1 MFKWIFF
8 LQAFIYL
15 LLMPYL
21 RSGLDIAYHPPLG
34 AGILAIL
41 SLYAGFA
48 FRNLRLG
55 DIDEIGKV
63 AEYQDAA
70 KLHPRP
76 YLAYAIPAL
85 VFLYAVMVVSFGLL
99 NRRQGSEYMAELY
112 AGLPI
117 YALAIIRSYEILLV
131 PFFLL
136 YAFGGD
142 DNVVRRRI
150 VMIALF
156 LSLPFTGIADSRS
169 RLLLIALYIICF
181 VHPKKFV
188 EFFYRYIRFYIV
200 GIVVIGAFVFYS
212 YQRSSSYSS
221 FNEYLYFEVYQR
233 LDGLNLVT
241 DMRDAGLIDKIG
253 QFDFSMFAPLLSK
266 IPFLEAAR
274 AAKLIGQTSTK
285 QYYLHNLLGRSQ
297 LDTSN
302 SMIGDP
308 LYFAGWLGIIV
319 AFGLIGYAI
328 ARSDGFVARGALMR
342 NANTSAIAIAFVTS
356 FAVIENDLVTGV
368 VSFVQNYIFVAL
380 LLLFG
385 TTRVVTPSLTEQQPS
400 SSPPG
405 QYGTETRPVAVV

>member
-1 MFKWIFF
+1 
-8 LQAFIYL
+8 
-15 LLMPYL
+15 MPYL

-34 AGILAIL
+34 AGILAII
-41 SLYAGFA
+41 SLYAGFV
-48 FRNLRLG
+48 FCNVRMG
-55 DIDEIGKV
+55 DV
-63 AEYQDAA
+63 ATISQSNANRDTT
-70 KLHPRP
+70 KLQPRP

-85 VFLYAVMVVSFGLL
+85 ALLYAVMVVSFGLL

-112 AGLPI
+112 AELPI

-142 DNVVRRRI
+142 ANIVRRRV
-150 VMIALF
+150 VMTALL

-181 VHPKKFV
+181 VNPKTFI
-188 EFFYRYIRFYIV
+188 EFLYRYVRFYLV
-200 GIVVIGAFVFYS
+200 AFVVVGAFVFYS

-221 FNEYLYFEVYQR
+221 FNDYLFFEVYQR

-253 QFDFSMFAPLLSK
+253 QFDFAMFAPLLSK

-274 AAKLIGQTSTK
+274 AAKLMGQTSTK
-285 QYYLHNLLGRSQ
+285 QYYLQELLGRSQ

-302 SMIGDP
+302 SMIADP

-328 ARSDGFVARGALMR
+328 ARSDRFVARGALMR
-342 NANTSAIAIAFVTS
+342 NANTSAIAIAFATS

-368 VSFVQNYIFVAL
+368 LSFVQNYIFVVL
-380 LLLFG
+380 LLVFG
-385 TTRVVTPSLTEQQPS
+385 TTRLITPSLTEQKPPPLPS
-400 SSPPG
+400 NE
-405 QYGTETRPVAVV
+405 YGAESGSVAIV

>member
-34 AGILAIL
+34 AGILAIISL
-41 SLYAGFA
+41 SAGFV
-48 FRNLRLG
+48 FCNVRMG
-55 DIDEIGKV
+55 DV
-63 AEYQDAA
+63 ATISQSNANRDTT
-70 KLHPRP
+70 KLQPRP

-85 VFLYAVMVVSFGLL
+85 ALLYAVMVVSFGLL

-112 AGLPI
+112 AELPI

-142 DNVVRRRI
+142 ANIVRRRV
-150 VMIALF
+150 VMTALL

-181 VHPKKFV
+181 VNPKTFI
-188 EFFYRYIRFYIV
+188 EFLYRYVRFYLV
-200 GIVVIGAFVFYS
+200 AFVVVGAFVFYS

-221 FNEYLYFEVYQR
+221 FNDYLFFEVYQR

-253 QFDFSMFAPLLSK
+253 QFDFAMFAPLLSK

-274 AAKLIGQTSTK
+274 AAKLMGQTSTK
-285 QYYLHNLLGRSQ
+285 QYYLQELLGRSQ

-302 SMIGDP
+302 SMIADP

-328 ARSDGFVARGALMR
+328 ARSDRFVARGALMR
-342 NANTSAIAIAFVTS
+342 NANTSAIAIAFATS

-368 VSFVQNYIFVAL
+368 LSFVQNYIFVVL
-380 LLLFG
+380 LLVFG
-385 TTRVVTPSLTEQQPS
+385 TTRLITPSLTEQKPPPLPS
-400 SSPPG
+400 NE
-405 QYGTETRPVAVV
+405 YGAESGSVAVV

>member
-41 SLYAGFA
+41 SLYAGFV
-48 FRNLRLG
+48 FCNVRVG
-55 DIDEIGKV
+55 DVEAISQSSEIR
-63 AEYQDAA
+63 DTA

-76 YLAYAIPAL
+76 YLAYAIPVLAL
-85 VFLYAVMVVSFGLL
+85 LYAVMVVSFGLL

-112 AGLPI
+112 SDLPI
-117 YALAIIRSYEILLV
+117 YALAIIRIYEILLV

-142 DNVVRRRI
+142 DNIVRRRV
-150 VMIALF
+150 VMIALL

-181 VHPKKFV
+181 VKPKTFF
-188 EFFYRYIRFYIV
+188 EFFYKYIRFYLV
-200 GIVVIGAFVFYS
+200 ALVVVGAFIFYS

-221 FNEYLYFEVYQR
+221 FNDYLFFEVYQR

-241 DMRDAGLIDKIG
+241 DMRDAGFIDKIG
-253 QFDFSMFAPLLSK
+253 QFDFAMFAPLLSK

-274 AAKLIGQTSTK
+274 AAKLMGQTSTK
-285 QYYLHNLLGRSQ
+285 QYYLQELLGRSQ

-302 SMIGDP
+302 SMIADP
-308 LYFAGWLGIIV
+308 LYFAGWLGIVV

-328 ARSDGFVARGALMR
+328 ARSDRFVAKGSLMR
-342 NANTSAIAIAFVTS
+342 NANTSAIAIAFATS

-368 VSFVQNYIFVAL
+368 LSFVQNYIFVVL
-380 LLLFG
+380 LLVFG
-385 TTRVVTPSLTEQQPS
+385 TAQLVTPSTTEEKPSQLPS
-400 SSPPG
+400 S
-405 QYGTETRPVAVV
+405 

>member
-34 AGILAIL
+34 AGILAII
-41 SLYAGFA
+41 SLYAGFV
-48 FRNLRLG
+48 FCNVRMG
-55 DIDEIGKV
+55 DV
-63 AEYQDAA
+63 ATISQSNANRDTT
-70 KLHPRP
+70 KLQPRP

-85 VFLYAVMVVSFGLL
+85 ALLYAVMVVSFGLL

-112 AGLPI
+112 AELPI

-142 DNVVRRRI
+142 ANIVRRRV
-150 VMIALF
+150 VMTALL

-181 VHPKKFV
+181 VNPKTFI
-188 EFFYRYIRFYIV
+188 EFLYRYVRFYLV
-200 GIVVIGAFVFYS
+200 AFVVVGAFVFYS

-221 FNEYLYFEVYQR
+221 FNDYLFFEVYQR

-253 QFDFSMFAPLLSK
+253 QFDFAMFAPLLSK

-274 AAKLIGQTSTK
+274 AAKLMGQTSTK
-285 QYYLHNLLGRSQ
+285 QYYLQELLGRSQ

-302 SMIGDP
+302 SMIADP

-328 ARSDGFVARGALMR
+328 ARSDRFVARGALMR
-342 NANTSAIAIAFVTS
+342 NANTSAIAIAFATS

-368 VSFVQNYIFVAL
+368 LSFVQNYIFVVL
-380 LLLFG
+380 LLVFG
-385 TTRVVTPSLTEQQPS
+385 TTRLITPSLTEQKPPPLPS
-400 SSPPG
+400 NE
-405 QYGTETRPVAVV
+405 YGAESGSVAIV

>member
-1 MFKWIFF
+1 MFKWIFS

-41 SLYAGFA
+41 SLYVGFIFCNA
-48 FRNLRLG
+48 RVG
-55 DIDEIGKV
+55 DVAVISQPSEI
-63 AEYQDAA
+63 YDTA
-70 KLHPRP
+70 KLRPRP

-85 VFLYAVMVVSFGLL
+85 ALLYAVMVVSFGLL

-112 AGLPI
+112 SDLPI

-142 DNVVRRRI
+142 DNIVRRRV
-150 VMIALF
+150 VMIALL

-181 VHPKKFV
+181 VKPRTFV
-188 EFFYRYIRFYIV
+188 EFFYKYIRFYLV
-200 GIVVIGAFVFYS
+200 ALVVVGAFIFYS

-221 FNEYLYFEVYQR
+221 FNDYLFFEVYQR

-241 DMRDAGLIDKIG
+241 DMRDAGFIDKIG
-253 QFDFSMFAPLLSK
+253 QFDFAMFAPLLSK

-274 AAKLIGQTSTK
+274 AAKLMGQTSTK
-285 QYYLHNLLGRSQ
+285 QYYLQELLGRSQ

-302 SMIGDP
+302 SMIADP

-328 ARSDGFVARGALMR
+328 ARSDRFVAKGTLMR
-342 NANTSAIAIAFVTS
+342 NANTSAIAIAFATS

-368 VSFVQNYIFVAL
+368 LSFVQNYIFVAL
-380 LLLFG
+380 LLVFG
-385 TTRVVTPSLTEQQPS
+385 TVRLVTPSTTEEKSSQLPS
-400 SSPPG
+400 R
-405 QYGTETRPVAVV
+405 QYSTESGSVSVI

>member
-34 AGILAIL
+34 AGILAII
-41 SLYAGFA
+41 SLYAGFV
-48 FRNLRLG
+48 FCNVRMG
-55 DIDEIGKV
+55 DIATISQSNANRDT
-63 AEYQDAA
+63 A
-70 KLHPRP
+70 KLQPRP

-85 VFLYAVMVVSFGLL
+85 ALLYAVMVVSFGLL

-112 AGLPI
+112 AELPI

-142 DNVVRRRI
+142 ANIVRRRV
-150 VMIALF
+150 VMTALL

-181 VHPKKFV
+181 VNPKTFI
-188 EFFYRYIRFYIV
+188 EFLYRYVRFYLV
-200 GIVVIGAFVFYS
+200 AFVVVGAFVFYS

-221 FNEYLYFEVYQR
+221 FNDYLFFEVYQR

-253 QFDFSMFAPLLSK
+253 QFDFAMFSPLLSK

-274 AAKLIGQTSTK
+274 AAKLMGQTSTK
-285 QYYLHNLLGRSQ
+285 QYYLQELLGRSQ

-302 SMIGDP
+302 SMIADP

-328 ARSDGFVARGALMR
+328 ARSDRFVARGALMR
-342 NANTSAIAIAFVTS
+342 NANTSAIAIAFATS

-368 VSFVQNYIFVAL
+368 LSFVQNYIFVVL
-380 LLLFG
+380 LLVFG
-385 TTRVVTPSLTEQQPS
+385 TTRLITPSLTEQKPPPLPS
-400 SSPPG
+400 NE
-405 QYGTETRPVAVV
+405 YGAESGSVAVV

>member
-34 AGILAIL
+34 AGILAII
-41 SLYAGFA
+41 SLYAGFV
-48 FRNLRLG
+48 FCNVRMG
-55 DIDEIGKV
+55 DV
-63 AEYQDAA
+63 ATISQSNANRDTT
-70 KLHPRP
+70 KLQPRP

-85 VFLYAVMVVSFGLL
+85 ALLYAVMVVSFGLL

-112 AGLPI
+112 AELPI

-142 DNVVRRRI
+142 ANIVRRRV
-150 VMIALF
+150 VMTALL

-181 VHPKKFV
+181 VNPKTFI
-188 EFFYRYIRFYIV
+188 EFLYRYVRFYLV
-200 GIVVIGAFVFYS
+200 AFVVVGAFVFYS

-221 FNEYLYFEVYQR
+221 FNDYLFFEVYQR

-253 QFDFSMFAPLLSK
+253 QFDFAMFAPLLSK

-274 AAKLIGQTSTK
+274 AAKLMGQTSTK
-285 QYYLHNLLGRSQ
+285 QYYLQELLGRSQ

-302 SMIGDP
+302 SMIADP

-328 ARSDGFVARGALMR
+328 ARSDRFVARGALMR
-342 NANTSAIAIAFVTS
+342 NANTSAIAIAFATS

-368 VSFVQNYIFVAL
+368 LSFVQNYIFVVL
-380 LLLFG
+380 LLVFG
-385 TTRVVTPSLTEQQPS
+385 TTRLITPSLTEQKPPPLS
-400 SSPPG
+400 SNE
-405 QYGTETRPVAVV
+405 YGAESGSVAIV

>member
-8 LQAFIYL
+8 LQALIYL

-21 RSGLDIAYHPPLG
+21 RSGLDIAYHPPLS

-41 SLYAGFA
+41 SLYAGFVLC
-48 FRNLRLG
+48 NLRIG
-55 DIDEIGKV
+55 DNHESGKV
-63 AEYQDAA
+63 AENHGTA

-85 VFLYAVMVVSFGLL
+85 SFLYAVMVVLFGLL

-112 AGLPI
+112 AELPI

-142 DNVVRRRI
+142 DNVARRRI
-150 VMIALF
+150 VMFAML

-169 RLLLIALYIICF
+169 RLLLIALYVLCF
-181 VHPKKFV
+181 VDPKTFV
-188 EFFYRYIRFYIV
+188 QFFYRYVRFYIV
-200 GIVVIGAFVFYS
+200 GIVVFGAFLFYS

-221 FNEYLYFEVYQR
+221 LNDYLFFEVYQR

-253 QFDFSMFAPLLSK
+253 RFDFSMFTPLLSK

-274 AAKLIGQTSTK
+274 AAKLMGQTSTK
-285 QYYLHNLLGRSQ
+285 QYYLHELLGRSQ

-302 SMIGDP
+302 SMIADP
-308 LYFAGWLGIIV
+308 LYFAGWLGVIV
-319 AFGLIGYAI
+319 AFVLIGYAI
-328 ARSDGFVARGALMR
+328 ARSDRFVTQGALMR
-342 NANTSAIAIAFVTS
+342 NANASAIAIAFVTS

-368 VSFVQNYIFVAL
+368 LSFVQNYIFVAL
-380 LLLFG
+380 LLMFG
-385 TTRVVTPSLTEQQPS
+385 TTRVVTPSLTEQQLS
-400 SSPPG
+400 SLPPG
-405 QYGTETRPVAVV
+405 QYGPETRPVAVV